1 MVGYYIPFLLLPSY
15 AVNGTGGHI
24 SEQSAAYLLTALGF
38 SNTFGRLISGV
49 LATRNWLDSVI
60 INNLALLIAG
70 AMTLV
75 LPFCESYFLLVVFSF
90 VFGLC
95 VAAFSSLRSVIVVEL
110 MGLDKLTTCY
120 SQLVIFHGISVLIGA
135 PVAGYLLDK
144 YNYFYPFY
152 FAGGCMLLSGL
163 LSMFLRKVAQVERR
177 KSGHGGSQSSSEN
190 EMKMKSLGTPHEIVG
205 LG

>member
-1 MVGYYIPFLLLPSY
+1 
-15 AVNGTGGHI
+15 VNGTGGHI

-95 VAAFSSLRSVIVVEL
+95 VGKI
-110 MGLDKLTTCY
+110 
-120 SQLVIFHGISVLIGA
+120 
-135 PVAGYLLDK
+135 
-144 YNYFYPFY
+144 
-152 FAGGCMLLSGL
+152 
-163 LSMFLRKVAQVERR
+163 
-177 KSGHGGSQSSSEN
+177 
-190 EMKMKSLGTPHEIVG
+190 
-205 LG
+205 